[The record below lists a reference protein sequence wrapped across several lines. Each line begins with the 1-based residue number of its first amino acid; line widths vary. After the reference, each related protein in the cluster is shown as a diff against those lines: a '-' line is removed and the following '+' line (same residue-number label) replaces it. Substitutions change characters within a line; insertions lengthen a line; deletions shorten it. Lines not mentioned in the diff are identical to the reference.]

1 MIAEKNRP
9 RIRFNMKKVNYM
21 LILVFLISLC
31 IDVVAVWGSVERGI
45 ATANDVYK
53 DSMMSQK
60 TSTYDR
66 FKEAAYSIAEKQNHV
81 SNDVSIQINGIM
93 QTSKLHVLKIS
104 GTVYIPN
111 RNSENSVWLKVDG
124 TGDFTVD
131 LGAAEYVVDN
141 SRHYVLV
148 RVPEPVLEEQSI
160 AIERKT
166 PLYLEDNV
174 LKNGSVRDG
183 ERFVI
188 EASAEAKQEIK
199 KDFDADQQFSEFAKK
214 RAEAIIRTDII
225 ALNPDVS
232 DIVVNVEFYS

>member
-1 MIAEKNRP
+1 M
-9 RIRFNMKKVNYM
+9 
-21 LILVFLISLC
+21 
-31 IDVVAVWGSVERGI
+31 
-45 ATANDVYK
+45 
-53 DSMMSQK
+53 
-60 TSTYDR
+60 
-66 FKEAAYSIAEKQNHV
+66 

-104 GTVYIPN
+104 GTVYIQN
-111 RNSENSVWLKVDG
+111 RNSENSIWLKVDG

-166 PLYLEDNV
+166 PLYLEDHV
-174 LKNGSVRDG
+174 FKNGSVRDG